1 MGKINWEAERKELM
15 QLSAIITSRALA
27 FIDVN
32 EILSG
37 GNVYLPD
44 VSKILASEFE
54 FQKVPTKAEELNLG
68 DGIEFKL
75 GRNKSVVIERIAIFY
90 GLVLL
95 ETKATTEVSKET
107 LLEIFRT
114 LFSKMNISFSE
125 ELIKRWAFISFLTF
139 YTDFPLLAQYS
150 DPLKSLAEKTTN
162 AVSRIFDEDLKYEP
176 LEIKIGH
183 EPTLRKNDIASFTIQ
198 HRLGAR
204 FSENKYYSEAPL
216 PTDLH
221 LQLLQEFE
229 RDVLEQQ
236 TLPKRGKKLARS

>member
-1 MGKINWEAERKELM
+1 M

-37 GNVYLPD
+37 GNIYLPD
-44 VSKILASEFE
+44 ASKILASEFG
-54 FQKVPTKAEELNLG
+54 FQKVPTKPEEFNMS
-68 DGIEFKL
+68 DGVEFKL
-75 GRNKSVVIERIAIFY
+75 GRSKTVVIERLVIFY

-95 ETKATTEVSKET
+95 ETKSTTEVSQQA

-114 LFSKMNISFSE
+114 VFNEMKMNFSE
-125 ELIKRWAFISFLTF
+125 DLIKRWAFISFLTF

-150 DPLKSLAEKTTN
+150 DPLNLLAQKTTK
-162 AVSRIFDEDLKYEP
+162 AVSQFFDEDLKYEP

-183 EPTLRKNDIASFTIQ
+183 ETNLRKNDIASFTIQ
-198 HRLGAR
+198 HRAGTR

-221 LQLLQEFE
+221 WKLLQEFE
-229 RDVLEQQ
+229 RDVLKE
-236 TLPKRGKKLARS
+236 KRPPRAR

>member
-1 MGKINWEAERKELM
+1 M

-37 GNVYLPD
+37 GNIYLPD
-44 VSKILASEFE
+44 VSKILASEFD
-54 FQKVPTKAEELNLG
+54 FQKVPTKAEEFNMG

-75 GRNKSVVIERIAIFY
+75 GRNKAVVIERVVIFY

-95 ETKATTEVSKET
+95 ETKSTTEVSKQT
-107 LLEIFRT
+107 LLEVFRT
-114 LFSKMNISFSE
+114 VFSKMNTSFSE

-150 DPLKSLAEKTTN
+150 DPLKSLAQKITK
-162 AVSRIFDEDLKYEP
+162 AVSQIFSEDLEYEP

-183 EPTLRKNDIASFTIQ
+183 EPNLRKNDIASFTIQ
-198 HRLGAR
+198 HRLGTH

-221 LQLLQEFE
+221 WQLLQEFE
-229 RDVLEQQ
+229 RDVLKEQK
-236 TLPKRGKKLARS
+236 LPKREKKPPKGR

>member
-1 MGKINWEAERKELM
+1 M

-37 GNVYLPD
+37 GNIYFPD
-44 VSKILASEFE
+44 VSKILASEFD
-54 FQKVPTKAEELNLG
+54 FQKVPARPEEFNMG
-68 DGIEFKL
+68 EGVEFKL
-75 GRNKSVVIERIAIFY
+75 GRNKAVVIERIAIFY

-95 ETKATTEVSKET
+95 ETKSTTEVSQQT
-107 LLEIFRT
+107 LLEVFRT
-114 LFSKMNISFSE
+114 VFSKMNISFSE

-139 YTDFPLLAQYS
+139 YTDFPLLAEYS
-150 DPLKSLAEKTTN
+150 DPLKLLAEKTTK
-162 AVSRIFDEDLKYEP
+162 AVSQIFNEDLKYEP

-183 EPTLRKNDIASFTIQ
+183 EPNLRKNDIASFTIQ
-198 HRLGAR
+198 HRLGTR
-204 FSENKYYSEAPL
+204 FSEKKYYSEAPL

-229 RDVLEQQ
+229 RDVIKNRK
-236 TLPKRGKKLARS
+236 LPKRDKRRLKGR